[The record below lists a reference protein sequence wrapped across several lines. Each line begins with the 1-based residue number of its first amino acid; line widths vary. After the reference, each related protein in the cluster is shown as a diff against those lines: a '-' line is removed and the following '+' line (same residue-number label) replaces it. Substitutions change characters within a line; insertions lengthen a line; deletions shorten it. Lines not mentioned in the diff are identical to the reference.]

1 MANKG
6 ALEGL
11 KVLDL
16 GRVIAAPYAAAFLAD
31 MGADVLKIE
40 QPGRGDDAR
49 AYLPLNGYFA
59 VFNRSKRGI
68 TLNMRTEEGK
78 KIFKEL
84 VKDVDVV
91 IENFRPGVMKKMGL
105 DYEELK
111 KINPGLIYC
120 AISAFGQ
127 EGPYSQSAGYDPL
140 IQAMTGINSI
150 TGEPGGQGYRCG
162 ASFCDVMSAMNAA
175 YGIVCALQYRNKTG
189 EGQMIDIAIAD
200 QGLLAMSSTMQFYLS
215 ERKIPQK
222 LGNGY
227 AAGAPGNS
235 YHAKDGEYMFAGSS
249 DQAWAKICN
258 AWGKPELITDERFV
272 DRTART
278 KNRDL
283 VDKMMNDFGADKT
296 AEECMNFFKGIGL
309 AVGPVNDAKAIYADP
324 QFGKNGFRPMYTSVD
339 YPGVGEIEI
348 TDQPV
353 KMSVTQPQVRCAPPT
368 LGQDN
373 AAVFGALGYTAEQLE
388 ELKNQ
393 GVI

>member
-1 MANKG
+1 MSKG
-6 ALEGL
+6 ALEGI

-31 MGADVLKIE
+31 MGADVVKVE

-49 AYLPLNGYFA
+49 AYLPLNGYFG
-59 VFNRSKRGI
+59 VFNRSKKGV

-78 KIFKEL
+78 EIFKKL
-84 VKDVDVV
+84 VKEADVV

-120 AISAFGQ
+120 AVSAFGQ
-127 EGPYSQSAGYDPL
+127 SGPYSGIAGYDPL
-140 IQAMTGINSI
+140 IQAMTGIVSI
-150 TGEPGGQGYRCG
+150 TGDPEGEGYRCG

-175 YGIVCALQYRNKTG
+175 YGIVTALFHRSRTG

-200 QGLLAMSSTMQFYLS
+200 QGLLAMSSTMQFWLS

-227 AAGAPGNS
+227 AAGAPGNC
-235 YHAKDGEYMFAGSS
+235 YHAKDGSYMFAGSS

-258 AWGKPELITDERFV
+258 AWGKPELIDDPMFV
-272 DRTART
+272 DRTARS
-278 KNRDL
+278 KNRKI
-283 VDKMMNDFGADKT
+283 VDQMMNDFGADKT
-296 AEECMNFFKGIGL
+296 VEECMTFYKNIGM
-309 AVGPVNDAKAIYADP
+309 AVGPVNNAEAIYNDP
-324 QFGKNGFRPMYTSVD
+324 QFGINGYRPMYTTVN
-339 YPGVGEIEI
+339 YPGVGEMEI
-348 TDQPV
+348 TDQAV
-353 KMSVTQPQVRCAPPT
+353 KMSVTQPKVRCAPPT
-368 LGQDN
+368 LGQHN
-373 AAVFGALGYTAEQLE
+373 EEIYGALGYSE
-388 ELKNQ
+388 EDLAALKEK